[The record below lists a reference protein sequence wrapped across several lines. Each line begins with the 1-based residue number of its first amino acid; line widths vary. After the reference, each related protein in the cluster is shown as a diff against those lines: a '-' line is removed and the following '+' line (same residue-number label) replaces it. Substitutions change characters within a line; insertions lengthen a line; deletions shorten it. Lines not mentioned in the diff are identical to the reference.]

1 MTEDKGTNSLVLIG
15 GEGYVYKLPLSER
28 GQLANQAEYDNYL
41 SHPDMLTVSLKLLL
55 QKQVDEKGE

>member
-1 MTEDKGTNSLVLIG
+1 M
-15 GEGYVYKLPLSER
+15 GEGCVYKLPLSER

-41 SHPDMLTVSLKLLL
+41 SRPDMLTVSLKLLL